1 MCPEYIC
8 QVGTPF
14 PPVLMFHFLEDFQ
27 YHPVGDLGL
36 AISLWVVRRGSPVLD
51 VIRLGQVPHI
61 LIYECGTIVTDQS
74 PGDPKVCNDVFPNEV
89 CHDCSSGLL
98 QRDNLYPFCK
108 ILGGCQD
115 P

>member
-1 MCPEYIC
+1 M
-8 QVGTPF
+8 
-14 PPVLMFHFLEDFQ
+14 
-27 YHPVGDLGL
+27 
-36 AISLWVVRRGSPVLD
+36 LD

-61 LIYECGTIVTDQS
+61 LIYECETIVTDQS

-115 P
+115 PYMTIKRRIYRSYKIKLPSVEML